1 MSVLLG
7 AAEAAVNAFLSEVF
21 SVNLRNDLFDPF
33 RGRRPGLTSCS
44 ARLNLFKNAANTLR
58 DQDVIHQDSRSAAVA
73 VRSRRALEPAGR
85 CTSIYE
91 ELAETCVSV
100 ELRGRTG

>member
-58 DQDVIHQDSRSAAVA
+58 DQDVIHRDS
-73 VRSRRALEPAGR
+73 P
-85 CTSIYE
+85 
-91 ELAETCVSV
+91 
-100 ELRGRTG
+100 